1 MTMGTKLRIM
11 GTVTV
16 IMGIGF
22 LCMKNVPVGR
32 ICLIVVW
39 VCHVLY
45 FFLRVKNCKMRKT
58 RHWKVQNNMNKVEKK
73 RQKEQYIVEEM
84 IRLYCRKNHLEEER
98 QGRQMCPVC
107 QELSDYAKLR
117 SHKCPFME
125 QKTFCANCKV
135 HCYKPEKREQIR
147 QVMRFSGPRML
158 LHHPI
163 LAIWH
168 LICSKREAKVK
179 NL

>member
-1 MTMGTKLRIM
+1 
-11 GTVTV
+11 
-16 IMGIGF
+16 
-22 LCMKNVPVGR
+22 
-32 ICLIVVW
+32 
-39 VCHVLY
+39 
-45 FFLRVKNCKMRKT
+45 
-58 RHWKVQNNMNKVEKK
+58 MNKVEKK

-117 SHKCPFME
+117 SQKCPFME

-158 LHHPI
+158 MHHPI